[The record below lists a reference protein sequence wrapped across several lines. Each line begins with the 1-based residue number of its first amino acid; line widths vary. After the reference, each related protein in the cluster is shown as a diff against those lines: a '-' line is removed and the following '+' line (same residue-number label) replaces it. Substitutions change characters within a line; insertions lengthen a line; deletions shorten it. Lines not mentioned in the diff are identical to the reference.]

1 MFRTHDHETTMP
13 LFASKFRMLIAA
25 AATAG
30 ALAVAAS
37 PALAQDKLTYN
48 MAWLPQGSQI
58 GPIVALAQGYY
69 KDAGLDVTLSRGYGG
84 MRTANE
90 LDQGQFEIGYVDPI
104 TLAINRSNGGKIRMI
119 GAINTQWPAGICF
132 DTKRH
137 QVKKPADM
145 KGLTMGGGSA
155 SPVHSVVPVWLE
167 LNGMPKDAV
176 RLLRMDP
183 AVVDASLVEGKID
196 LAECWRG
203 SNRPV
208 MLKQAA
214 AAGVNVGWIEY
225 ADFGLNAY
233 GSGFA
238 ASEDSIAKRGDAL
251 RKFLQATYKGYQF
264 AIDHP
269 EQAVDIMVKMYPTI
283 DRNVALQQIKD
294 TNVLVADAQAK
305 DKGLGY
311 MREDRMNS
319 SVQFGDKA
327 FGLAGKVKPQDVY
340 TNALLQK

>member
-1 MFRTHDHETTMP
+1 MHIARP
-13 LFASKFRMLIAA
+13 QSRSLFVAA
-25 AATAG
+25 AFA
-30 ALAVAAS
+30 ALACT
-37 PALAQDKLTYN
+37 AQAQEKLTYN

-58 GPIVALAQGYY
+58 GPIVALANGYY
-69 KDAGLDVTLSRGYGG
+69 KDAGLDVALARGYGG

-119 GAINTQWPAGICF
+119 GAINTQWPAGVCF

-145 KGLTMGGGSA
+145 KGLTLGGGSA
-155 SPVHSVVPVWLE
+155 SPVHNVVPVWLDG
-167 LNGMPKDAV
+167 NGLAKDSV

-208 MLKQAA
+208 LLKQAA
-214 AAGVNVGWIEY
+214 AAGVNVGWVEY

-238 ASEDSIAKRGDAL
+238 ASEESIAKRADAL

-264 AIDHP
+264 AIEHP
-269 EQAVDIMVKMYPTI
+269 EQAADVMVKMYPTI
-283 DRNVALQQIKD
+283 DRNVGLQQIKD
-294 TNVLVADAQAK
+294 TNALIVDPQAK

-311 MREDRMNS
+311 MRDDRMNS
-319 SVQFGDKA
+319 SLQFGDKA
-327 FGLAGKVKPQDVY
+327 FGLAGKVKAQDVY
-340 TNALLQK
+340 TNALLAK